1 MILTNF
7 NFPRIFFAG
16 IIAFREKMVYNSM
29 YKGNTD
35 LRLLSQKKAHKSK
48 TFFCESPNYSVFPK
62 ISCKGNQK
70 WKLYIPTF

>member
-29 YKGNTD
+29 YK
-35 LRLLSQKKAHKSK
+35 
-48 TFFCESPNYSVFPK
+48 